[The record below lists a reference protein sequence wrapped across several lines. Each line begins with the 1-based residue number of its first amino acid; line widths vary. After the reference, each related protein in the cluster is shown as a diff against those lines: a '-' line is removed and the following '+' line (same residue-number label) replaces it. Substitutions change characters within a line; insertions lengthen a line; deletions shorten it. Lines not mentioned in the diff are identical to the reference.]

1 MPRGILYVE
10 SWPNSPAET
19 AEYHRWYTDVHI
31 GEMLAIEG
39 IVGARRLEPL
49 AGDGGFIALCEI
61 EADDL
66 EAVQARMG
74 ARARSGEMSKPV
86 GVRSDPPPT
95 VRLLRE
101 ISTHTP

>member
-10 SWPNSPAET
+10 SWPDLPERT
-19 AEYHRWYTDVHI
+19 AEYHRWYADIHI
-31 GEMLAIEG
+31 PEMLAIEG
-39 IVGARRLEPL
+39 IVSARRLEPL
-49 AGDGGFIALCEI
+49 SGDGGFVALYEVV
-61 EADDL
+61 ADDL
-66 EAVQARMG
+66 AAVQARMG

-86 GVRSDPPPT
+86 AVRSDPPPT